1 MCVCVQCILG
11 IPGLG
16 HVLAI
21 FLFLAGDQFCI
32 SDLRLSGGPLDS
44 AHGPGNEA
52 ANFSVQHRE
61 DRRMPFSTPAEQR
74 AVWDTIGSS
83 KSFLQAVEMP
93 KLGRWFSWNGSAKL
107 QLKEYHTTKMLLESY
122 LEDAPDP
129 SDGPIEFDDLRAA
142 ATARTPAEQ
151 LARLKSASGSIDGSS
166 GSSCLD
172 GLGYLSVLVFGSPG
186 CSHDGN
192 P

>member
-1 MCVCVQCILG
+1 
-11 IPGLG
+11 
-16 HVLAI
+16 
-21 FLFLAGDQFCI
+21 
-32 SDLRLSGGPLDS
+32 
-44 AHGPGNEA
+44 
-52 ANFSVQHRE
+52 
-61 DRRMPFSTPAEQR
+61 MPFSTPAEQR

-129 SDGPIEFDDLRAA
+129 SDGPIKFDDLRAA
-142 ATARTPAEQ
+142 ATARIPAEQ
-151 LARLKSASGSIDGSS
+151 LAHLKSASGSIDGSS

-172 GLGYLSVLVFGSPG
+172 GLGYFSVLVFGSPG
-186 CSHDGN
+186 WRVHANTARVTGTRDEVRVRCGVGSSPPHRCTGSRYVRK
-192 P
+192 PWMV